1 MERPSPVPVTDDGWP
16 YSDFD
21 EAPSAEDEVDLD
33 LLELRADP
41 HAFSGLTDAERS
53 AVALRCGLDD
63 RQPRPMKEVAR
74 IMGLSHAEARDCYSA
89 GIEKLRRHFAA

>member
-21 EAPSAEDEVDLD
+21 TGPSVEDELDLD

-41 HAFSGLTDAERS
+41 HAFEGLTEQELA
-53 AVALRCGLDD
+53 AITLRCGLDD
-63 RQPRPMKEVAR
+63 QQPRPMKEVAR
-74 IMGLSHAEARDCYSA
+74 TMGLSHAEAREHYGVA
-89 GIEKLRRHFAA
+89 IEKLRRRFAP

>member
-1 MERPSPVPVTDDGWP
+1 MERPSPVPVSDDGWP

-21 EAPSAEDEVDLD
+21 DAPSADDEFDLD

-41 HAFSGLTDAERS
+41 RAFSGLTEVERS

-63 RQPRPMKEVAR
+63 QQPRAMKEVAR
-74 IMGLSHAEARDCYSA
+74 MMGLSHAEARDHYSA
-89 GIEKLRRHFAA
+89 AIDKLRRRFAS